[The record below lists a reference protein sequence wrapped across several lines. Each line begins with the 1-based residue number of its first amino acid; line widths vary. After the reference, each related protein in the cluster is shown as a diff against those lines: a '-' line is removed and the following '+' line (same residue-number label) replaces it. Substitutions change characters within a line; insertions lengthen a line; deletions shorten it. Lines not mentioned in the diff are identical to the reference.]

1 MHSYGSLRLFLCP
14 AAGSHLCFVFAR
26 GAFRVIRWG
35 LVGLAAGGMLG
46 GGARRGAGGVGRLDV
61 LLVWKKLFNYVKE
74 VTQRAAYTDG
84 KKRKKRKRERENK
97 QQMSNGVNMRR
108 GRGRDGGMRGV
119 ELGKET
125 LTTETTEVRAF
136 VFRPD
141 EEEVAPKQHWL
152 YQDFHHFYCERFFWS
167 LSLSFPATWRTNRS
181 TGRHFESYH
190 QNRATKSQLTPQREE
205 ILNWKFIMTWRI
217 PGFSFWFQQLA

>member
-1 MHSYGSLRLFLCP
+1 
-14 AAGSHLCFVFAR
+14 
-26 GAFRVIRWG
+26 
-35 LVGLAAGGMLG
+35 
-46 GGARRGAGGVGRLDV
+46 
-61 LLVWKKLFNYVKE
+61 
-74 VTQRAAYTDG
+74 
-84 KKRKKRKRERENK
+84 
-97 QQMSNGVNMRR
+97 MSNGVNMRR

-125 LTTETTEVRAF
+125 LTTKTTEVRAF

-141 EEEVAPKQHWL
+141 EEEVAPKRHWL

-205 ILNWKFIMTWRI
+205 ILNWKFIMT
-217 PGFSFWFQQLA
+217 